1 MQLQFRG
8 LLLLLL
14 APIATLA
21 AELWSDAQALT
32 LEAAVEQALLK
43 APQLAAQV
51 ASHDAAQ
58 ALTESAGRLPDPQ
71 LVVGLDN
78 LPVTGADAYST
89 TRDFMT
95 MRRIGVMQEFPAAQK
110 RRLRRDRA
118 EAQSS
123 LAGAELTQVRLA
135 IAREVADAWIRR
147 RTAATTVASLQAL
160 EPTVELQAAAA
171 EAAIIAGRGSTAEA
185 LAAQATVVELANRV
199 IRLQSEER
207 RAVLELERWLGQ
219 DALRPPGPMPA
230 FDRLPVPAA
239 ALLASVHEHGA
250 LLPFDARAAAARL
263 DIELA
268 KADRRPDWSAELVYA
283 ERGPDFSDMVSLE
296 VRVGLPLF
304 ARHRQN
310 PVVAAKGA
318 ELRRIEADR
327 ESEVRMHTAELRQAL
342 TEWELLGGQIEQYER
357 QLLPLARER
366 SRAAL
371 AVYRGGQADLRLAL
385 DAFQQE
391 IESLIEHASL
401 TNERG
406 RVWAYLRYLGP
417 QPPQPQVSTP

>member
-8 LLLLLL
+8 LLFLLL
-14 APIATLA
+14 APLAPLA
-21 AELWSDAQALT
+21 AERSSDVQALT
-32 LEAAVEQALLK
+32 LDAAVEQALLK

-58 ALTESAGRLPDPQ
+58 ALTVSAGRLPDPQ
-71 LVVGLDN
+71 LVLGLDN

-95 MRRIGVMQEFPAAQK
+95 MRRIGVMQEFPATQK

-147 RTAATTVASLQAL
+147 RTAATTVTTLQAL
-160 EPTVELQAAAA
+160 EPDLELQASAA

-185 LAAQATVVELANRV
+185 LAAQTAVVQLANRV

-207 RAVLELERWLGQ
+207 RAVLELERWVGQ
-219 DALRPPGPMPA
+219 DALRPLGPMPA
-230 FDRLPVPAA
+230 FDQLPVPAA

-250 LLPFDARAAAARL
+250 LLPFDARAAVAQL

-268 KADRRPDWSAELVYA
+268 KADRRPDWSAELAYS
-283 ERGPDFSDMVSLE
+283 ERGPDFSDMVSFE
-296 VRVGLPLF
+296 VRIGLPLF
-304 ARHRQN
+304 AGHRQN

-318 ELRRIEADR
+318 ELRRIEAER
-327 ESEVRMHTAELRQAL
+327 ESEVRMHTAELRQVL
-342 TEWELLGGQIEQYER
+342 TEWELLGQQIEQYER
-357 QLLPLARER
+357 QLLPLTRAR

-371 AVYRGGQADLRLAL
+371 AAYRAGQADLRLAL

-391 IESLIEHASL
+391 VESLIEHASL

-406 RVWAYLRYLGP
+406 RVWAYLRYLAP
-417 QPPQPQVSTP
+417 PPHPPQVPTP

>member
-1 MQLQFRG
+1 MQLQFRR

-14 APIATLA
+14 APLA
-21 AELWSDAQALT
+21 SLASELSSDAQALT

-43 APQLAAQV
+43 APQLAAQA

-71 LVVGLDN
+71 LVLGLDN

-118 EAQSS
+118 EAQFSV
-123 LAGAELTQVRLA
+123 AGAELTQVRLA
-135 IAREVADAWIRR
+135 IAREVAAAWIRC

-160 EPTVELQAAAA
+160 EPEVELQASAA
-171 EAAIIAGRGSTAEA
+171 EAAIISGNGSTAEA
-185 LAAQATVVELANRV
+185 LAAQAAVVQLANRV

-207 RAVLELERWLGQ
+207 RAVLDLERWVGP
-219 DALRPPGPMPA
+219 DALQPLAPMPA

-239 ALLASVHEHGA
+239 ALLASVHEHAA

-268 KADRRPDWSAELVYA
+268 KADRRPDWSAELAYA
-283 ERGPDFSDMVSLE
+283 ERGSDFSDMVSLE

-327 ESEVRMHTAELRQAL
+327 ESEVSVHTAELRQAL
-342 TEWELLGGQIEQYER
+342 TEWELLGRQLEQYER

-371 AVYRGGQADLRLAL
+371 AAYRAGHAELRLAL
-385 DAFQQE
+385 DAFQEE

-406 RVWAYLRYLGP
+406 RVWAYLRYLAPGP
-417 QPPQPQVSTP
+417 YQPEVSTP